1 MKAKYYLILT
11 ALLLFTGCSSKSNFY
26 QLHTAQ
32 TSPVNKATHLKRT
45 VIGVAEVDI
54 PEYLDKPEVV
64 TRLSQGR
71 LQVNETERW
80 AGAFDKNI
88 QSVLTKNLSRLLPQY
103 SFLSYPWEEPVKEK
117 YRIYLSIDRFDGD
130 TTTGMVILEGRW
142 SLVNMDDNSIITGQ
156 SIRYHERAAVDKNTV
171 SIDEMVAAQSRM
183 LDKLSRL
190 IAGKVRKYL

>member
-1 MKAKYYLILT
+1 MKSKYYLLLT
-11 ALLLFTGCSSKSNFY
+11 ALLLLSGCSSKSNFY

-32 TSPVNKATHLKRT
+32 INSANKATNLKRT

-88 QSVLTKNLSRLLPQY
+88 QSVLTQNLSGLLPQY
-103 SFLSYPWEEPVKEK
+103 TFMTYPWDEPLKEK
-117 YRIYLSIDRFDGD
+117 YRIYLSIVRFDGD
-130 TTTGMVILEGRW
+130 TTTGMVRLEGRW
-142 SLVNMDDNSIITGQ
+142 TLVNIDDNSVVIGQ
-156 SIRYHERAAVDKNTV
+156 DIQYNEHVVTQKSVA
-171 SIDEMVAAQSRM
+171 SIDEMVAMQSQM
-183 LDKLSRL
+183 INKLSRI
-190 IAGKVRKYL
+190 IARKVRRHL

>member
-1 MKAKYYLILT
+1 MKSKYYLLFT
-11 ALLLFTGCSSKSNFY
+11 AWLLLSGCSSKSNFY

-32 TSPVNKATHLKRT
+32 INSANKTTNLKRT

-88 QSVLTKNLSRLLPQY
+88 QSVMTENLSGLLPKY
-103 SFLSYPWEEPVKEK
+103 SFMSYPWDEPVKEK
-117 YRIYLSIDRFDGD
+117 YRIYLSIVHFDGD
-130 TTTGMVILEGRW
+130 TTTGMVRLEGRW
-142 SLVNMDDNSIITGQ
+142 TLVNMNDNSVVTGQ
-156 SIRYHERAAVDKNTV
+156 NIQYHEYVATHKSVAT
-171 SIDEMVAAQSRM
+171 IDEMVAMQSQM
-183 LDKLSRL
+183 LNKLSRL
-190 IAGKVRKYL
+190 IAGKVLRYL

>member
-1 MKAKYYLILT
+1 MKVKYYLILT
-11 ALLLFTGCSSKSNFY
+11 ALLLLTGCSSKSNFY

-32 TSPVNKATHLKRT
+32 TTPVNKAIQLKHT
-45 VIGVAEVDI
+45 VIGIAEVDI

-80 AGAFDKNI
+80 AGTFDKNI
-88 QSVLTKNLSRLLPQY
+88 QSVLTQNLSRLLPQY
-103 SFLSYPWEEPVKEK
+103 SFMSYPWDEPVKEK

-142 SLVNMDDNSIITGQ
+142 TLVNMDDNSVLTGQ
-156 SIRYHERAAVDKNTV
+156 SIRYHERAALDKSGAT
-171 SIDEMVAAQSRM
+171 IDEMVATQSRI

-190 IAGKVRKYL
+190 IAGKVRRYL

>member
-11 ALLLFTGCSSKSNFY
+11 VLLLLTGCSSKSNFY

-32 TSPVNKATHLKRT
+32 TSPVNKVTHLKRT

-80 AGAFDKNI
+80 VGAFDKNI

-142 SLVNMDDNSIITGQ
+142 SLVNMDDNSVVTGQ

-171 SIDEMVAAQSRM
+171 SIDDMVAAQSRM
-183 LDKLSRL
+183 LGKLSRL